1 MNPSTPS
8 PAGAPSLAG
17 PPEKVHAGAVS
28 WMVVATVIAVAAIF
42 GLTYGLVAPMV
53 AHDLHARG
61 CSERLI
67 GLNAAMHAVGVLL
80 IAGWLPR
87 LAVACGT
94 RQLMLAALI
103 LAAGLL
109 SAFALTSAIWAWFVL
124 RFGLGVA
131 AEVLFVCSETWINQ
145 LSNDGN
151 RGRIMAIYTASL
163 ALGFAGG
170 PIILSMSGTGG
181 TSFLIGAAIAVVAG
195 IPLLHP
201 RMIAPVVIPAAI
213 RRPLA
218 TLRLAPVAL
227 STAFLNAGVETAGL
241 SFIALYATNMQ
252 WSEAAGMRL
261 ISTLLV
267 GAILMQVPIGWLADR
282 MDRRRLVIILAALS
296 TAGALVWPLLFSM
309 PWLAFA
315 VVFLWG
321 GVFVGIYA
329 VTLAMVGDRFAGGDL
344 VAIYAALSIAWG
356 IGALFGP
363 SLIGLAM
370 EASPYYGLPAGI
382 AASCAAFTVFA
393 AWRRGAH

>member
-1 MNPSTPS
+1 M
-8 PAGAPSLAG
+8 
-17 PPEKVHAGAVS
+17 AV
-28 WMVVATVIAVAAIF
+28 VTVIAVAAIF

-87 LAVACGT
+87 LAVAWGT
-94 RQLMLAALI
+94 RQLMLVALI

-109 SAFALTSAIWAWFVL
+109 SAFALTSALWAWFVL

-131 AEVLFVCSETWINQ
+131 AEILFVCSETWINQ
-145 LSNDGN
+145 LSHDGN

-170 PIILSMSGTGG
+170 PIILSIYGTGG
-181 TSFLIGAAIAVVAG
+181 TAFLIGAAIAVLAG

-201 RMIAPVVIPAAI
+201 RMSAPVVIPATS

-218 TLRLAPVAL
+218 SLRLAPVAL

-252 WSEAAGMRL
+252 WDEAAGMRL

-282 MDRRRLVIILAALS
+282 MDRRRLIITLAALS
-296 TAGALVWPLLFSM
+296 TAGALVWPLLFAV
-309 PWLAFA
+309 PWLAFV

-321 GVFVGIYA
+321 GAFVGIYA
-329 VTLAMVGDRFAGGDL
+329 VTLAMVGSRFVGGDL
-344 VAIYAALSIAWG
+344 VAIYAALSLCWG
-356 IGALFGP
+356 IGALLGP

-370 EASPYYGLPAGI
+370 EASPHYGLPAAI
-382 AASCAAFTVFA
+382 AAGCGVFTVFA
-393 AWRRGAH
+393 AWRRRRH